1 MPDLG
6 SNGASDLYP
15 GGVTGRYLVLF
26 DEGVGKAGVKALGD
40 ATGLTIAT
48 VGKEG
53 REIEEDAVFFDQL
66 GVAVVDAPP
75 EQIREAS
82 AAGGAGGGGIL
93 AIEPERIVTVLDVAP
108 APVPTF
114 PDLGNGGPPAFPAP
128 PSPISAPPASH
139 SPDYLQG
146 YRDAVLHLT
155 SPPGTATLDTGVA
168 ELVPAAVSEAQAT
181 WGLQRVRAVN
191 SCRSGRGIRVAVL
204 DTGFDMNHPEFA
216 GRNVTGQSFVPGQAV
231 QDGHGHGTHCIGT
244 ATGAKCPRKLPRY
257 GIAYEARIFAG
268 KVLSNAGS
276 GSDSQILAGI
286 NWAVTNKCAVISMSL
301 GAAAQPGQAFSQV
314 FEAVARRASEAGSL
328 IVAAAGNDS
337 QRPGIVRPVSHPAN
351 CPSIMAVAAI
361 DVRDAIAPFSNRGI
375 NPNGGQVDVAGP
387 GVDVY
392 SSWPMPL
399 GHRRLN
405 GTSMATPH
413 AAGVAALLAEA
424 NPRARGAALGRLLT
438 STAQRLATLP
448 SADVGAGVVQAP

>member
-6 SNGASDLYP
+6 SNGSSDLYP
-15 GGVTGRYLVLF
+15 GGATGRYLVLF

-40 ATGLTIAT
+40 ATGLSIAT

-53 REIEEDAVFFDQL
+53 REIEEEAAYFDQL

-82 AAGGAGGGGIL
+82 AAGGGDGGGIL
-93 AIEPERIVTVLDVAP
+93 AIEPERIVTVLDFAP
-108 APVPTF
+108 APLPTL

-128 PSPISAPPASH
+128 PSSISAPPASH
-139 SPDYLQG
+139 TAEYLQG

-155 SPPGTATLDTGVA
+155 APPSPATLDTGVA
-168 ELVPAAVSEAQAT
+168 ELAPAAISEAQAT

-204 DTGFDMNHPEFA
+204 DTGFDMNHPDFA

-244 ATGAKCPRKLPRY
+244 ATGAKCAKKPPRY

-286 NWAVTNKCAVISMSL
+286 NWAVANKCAVISMSL

-314 FEAVARRASEAGSL
+314 FEAVARRASAAGSL

-361 DVRDAIAPFSNRGI
+361 DVRDGIAPFSNRGI
-375 NPNGGQVDVAGP
+375 NPNGGQIDVAGP

-424 NPRARGAALGRLLT
+424 NPGARGAALGRLLT
-438 STAQRLATLP
+438 STAQRLANLP
-448 SADVGAGVVQAP
+448 SADVGTGVVQAP